1 MLTFADAVREIAAAT
16 GRPIGYTRVPAAGYA
31 AALRDRGVPPEVGD
45 LLTYLFTT
53 VLDGRNAVLGD
64 GVQQVLGRPAR
75 DFTEYARDA
84 AKAGAWNRKPA

>member
-1 MLTFADAVREIAAAT
+1 LLTFADAVREIAAAT
-16 GRPIGYTRVPAAGYA
+16 GRPIGYTQVPAAGYA
-31 AALRDRGVPPEVGD
+31 AALREHGVPPEVVD

-84 AKAGAWNRKPA
+84 AKAGAWNRKLA